1 MPTDRDVQH
10 LIINKLTKAQY
21 EAIASPDPDQLYFI
35 IDDNEYAE
43 VSDLPQPSN
52 SAPGMDGTAAAGIAA
67 TYSRSD
73 HIHPT
78 DTTRAPLDSPA
89 FTGQPTTPT
98 PLGVTTPINGL
109 QDISLN
115 NLTEWS
121 DASSPSPKALMME
134 LGTWATDLTNAD
146 FLNVTLDGVNY
157 TLPRKGSTEFQG
169 ENNISGIVTIW
180 GGAISTEE
188 APYFEPDFEKYQLA
202 FVHLDTGSTGT
213 IAIGLPLDYS
223 EENGSVSISS
233 YTSKPEL
240 NKVVNVGYLDSVLA
254 NYESASSLRPE
265 DDFNIVAMLINNG
278 VTNVLT
284 DEDNNILIDNN
295 NTIISGDLG
304 YSQTSTDN
312 LGRY

>member
-1 MPTDRDVQH
+1 MSTTTNVTN

-21 EAIASPDPDQLYFI
+21 EAIQNPDPTQLYFI

-52 SAPGMDGTAAAGIAA
+52 TAPGMDGTAAAGVAA

-78 DTTRAPLDSPA
+78 DTSRAPINSPA

-98 PLGVTTPINGL
+98 PLGVTTTINGL
-109 QDISLN
+109 QNISLN
-115 NLTEWS
+115 NLTDWPDS
-121 DASSPSPKALMME
+121 NNSKALMMT
-134 LGTWATDLTNAD
+134 LGTWTTDLTDAD

-169 ENNISGIVTIW
+169 ENNVSGIVTIW

-188 APYFEPDFEKYQLA
+188 APYFEPDFEKYPLA

-223 EENGSVSISS
+223 EENSSVSINS
-233 YTSKPEL
+233 YTSKPDA
-240 NKVVNVGYLDSVLA
+240 NKVVNVGYLESVLE

-265 DDFNIVAMLINNG
+265 DDENVLNALISLG
-278 VTNVLT
+278 LANVLT
-284 DEDNNILIDNN
+284 DTDNSVLIDNDNVAIGGHN
-295 NTIISGDLG
+295 NGNSPLF
-304 YSQTSTDN
+304 YNQ
-312 LGRY
+312 GR